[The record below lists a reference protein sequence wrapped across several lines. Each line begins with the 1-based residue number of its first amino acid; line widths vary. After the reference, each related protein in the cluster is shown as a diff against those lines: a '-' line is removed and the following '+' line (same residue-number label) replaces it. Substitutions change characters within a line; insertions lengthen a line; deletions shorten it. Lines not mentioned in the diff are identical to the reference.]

1 MALMN
6 NGTSFNP
13 EHNNRSA
20 HTPHLLDAPVQGAHA
35 QSSNQLAPSA
45 PVMVQQ
51 QQQNQDFKPLNS
63 PSQKS
68 SSIGDDEEFDVKS
81 ANNSPMRIF
90 VREILDN
97 APMDLEMGLVTRH
110 KDHPTSNQSENIEEI
125 PLQLRMPTTS
135 PSKF

>member
-68 SSIGDDEEFDVKS
+68 SSIGVSFHFDEWPVVLVLFLSYYSHDNFVV
-81 ANNSPMRIF
+81 ARI
-90 VREILDN
+90 I
-97 APMDLEMGLVTRH
+97 
-110 KDHPTSNQSENIEEI
+110 
-125 PLQLRMPTTS
+125 
-135 PSKF
+135 KFIF